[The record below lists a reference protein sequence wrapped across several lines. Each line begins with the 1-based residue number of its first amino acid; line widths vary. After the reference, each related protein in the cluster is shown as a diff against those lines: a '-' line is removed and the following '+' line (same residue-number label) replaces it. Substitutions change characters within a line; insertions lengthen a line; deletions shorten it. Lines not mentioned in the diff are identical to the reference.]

1 MALESE
7 RLSIYPI
14 GDEEL
19 ERLIE
24 DEKDAG
30 LKQAYAEMLAG
41 CSANPEQRIWY
52 ALWYIELKAQPGTVV
67 GDISFKGLGA
77 DGTVELGYGLREGF
91 CGHGYMTE
99 AVKAIAEWALAQQG
113 VTRVEAEAE
122 PDNAPSQ
129 RVLARAG
136 FVPTGI
142 MGEEGPRFVYGNG
155 RSHGHLL

>member
-41 CSANPEQRIWY
+41 CAANPEQRIWY
-52 ALWYIELKAQPGTVV
+52 ALWFIELKAQPGTVV

-77 DGTVELGYGLREGF
+77 DGAVELGYGLREGF

-113 VTRVEAEAE
+113 VTRVEAETE
-122 PDNAPSQ
+122 PGNAPSQ

-142 MGEEGPRFVYGNG
+142 MGEEGPRFLYGNG
-155 RSHGHLL
+155 RSRV